1 MYVSIC
7 VVLTAGVH
15 VARGIDSVK
24 LNGRSDQEVINVCAQ
39 LQTSHARASL
49 NLHDAHERVSRLRLY
64 FRSKRH
70 HVVLRMIAGF
80 G

>member
-39 LQTSHARASL
+39 LQTSHGVIG
-49 NLHDAHERVSRLRLY
+49 VSESTID
-64 FRSKRH
+64 RSIWTGPCLK
-70 HVVLRMIAGF
+70 
-80 G
+80 